1 MVKGAPGTGQDAAQ
15 RRLAF
20 TLWVIDHA
28 DRGPVAVMAGRST
41 A

>member
-1 MVKGAPGTGQDAAQ
+1 MIKGAPGTFATAEQ

-20 TLWVIDHA
+20 TLWVIDHV
-28 DRGPVAVMAGRST
+28 GGRERRS